1 MSKLHIKAGD
11 EVIVTTGSKKGTRG
25 KIMQVFPAL
34 NKVVVEGVN
43 LRTRH
48 LKSRRTGEQGQKVS
62 FAMPIHA
69 SNVQLIGADGKAQ
82 RHSKRVTAAK

>member
-1 MSKLHIKAGD
+1 MSSLHLKTGD
-11 EVIVTTGSKKGTRG
+11 QVVVITGKNKGSRG
-25 KIMQVFPAL
+25 KITQTFPAL

-48 LKSRRTGEQGQKVS
+48 LKSRQAGQSGQKVS

-69 SNVQLIGADGKAQ
+69 SNVQLIGANDKPM
-82 RHSKRVTAAK
+82 RHVKRTK